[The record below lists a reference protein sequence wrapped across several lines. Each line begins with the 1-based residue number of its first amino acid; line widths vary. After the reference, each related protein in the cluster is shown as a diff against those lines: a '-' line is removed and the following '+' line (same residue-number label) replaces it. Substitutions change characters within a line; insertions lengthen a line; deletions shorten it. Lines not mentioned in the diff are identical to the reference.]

1 MLSGFGGVMLVT
13 LVSVIGQRTDA
24 PEGPLTPAGIVEASK
39 HSPLADVAVKFRVCS
54 IGESN
59 PDWTYLYADELPN
72 RTLFAVKLSRETREA
87 LKQRGVP
94 DVAKF
99 FAGKEVEFAGRVE
112 RATLWCFPACDLN
125 SMRVENLNQFRVIQP
140 LDRASGN

>member
-1 MLSGFGGVMLVT
+1 MFSGFGGVMLVT

-24 PEGPLTPAGIVEASK
+24 PNEPLTPAGIVEASK
-39 HSPLADVAVKFRVCS
+39 HSPLADVAVRFRVCH

-87 LKQRGVP
+87 LKHRGVS
-94 DVAKF
+94 DIAKF

-112 RATLWCFPACDLN
+112 RATLWCFAACDLY
-125 SMRVENLNQFRVIQP
+125 SMPIENLEQFRETQP